1 MASMRLSPTG
11 PQTEYLPPTQSPNPK
26 TASSGTPNS
35 RVLAKALETA
45 AKCFHPPSPP
55 SALCSHRFA
64 RRAFSIVSAVVKVF
78 DATITNVLAGSSLE
92 STSEALAPSTFEMKW
107 TRSLPAYGNKALHAI
122 SGPRCDPP
130 IPIFTTSV
138 KRSPVPDRRLPSRI
152 SALKQAIASKVFRIP
167 GLMSFPSTIRGGPSG
182 FRRAVCRTAL
192 PSVELIGSPSNI
204 ASRLPLTSASRASA
218 MRALRISSSI
228 PVLE

>member
-1 MASMRLSPTG
+1 MRLSPTG
-11 PQTEYLPPTQSPNPK
+11 PQTEYLPPTQPPKPK

-35 RVLAKALETA
+35 RVFATALETA
-45 AKCFHPPSPP
+45 AKCLDPPSP
-55 SALCSHRFA
+55 SALCSHCLA

-78 DATITNVLAGSSLE
+78 DATITNVLAGSSLT

-107 TRSLPAYGNKALHAI
+107 TLSLPTYGDKAPHAI

-138 KRSPVPDRRLPSRI
+138 KRSPVLDRRLPWRI
-152 SALKQAIASKVFRIP
+152 SALKQAVASKVFRIP

-204 ASRLPLTSASRASA
+204 ASRLPLTSASQASV
-218 MRALRISSSI
+218 MRALRTSSSI